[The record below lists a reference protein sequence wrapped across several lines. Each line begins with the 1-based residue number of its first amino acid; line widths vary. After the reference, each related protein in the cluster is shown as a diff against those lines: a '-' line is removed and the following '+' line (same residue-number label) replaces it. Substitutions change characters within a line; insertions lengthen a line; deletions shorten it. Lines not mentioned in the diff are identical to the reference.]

1 MKKSYRILDVVPHQT
16 PMSLLDKV
24 ESYSDKTLVSS
35 VTIKEDSLF
44 YEELGVPTWVGL
56 EYMGQSIAAFGGV
69 EARNKGRPVKIG
81 FLVSSRRYESPQ
93 SHFKLGSKLIVF
105 VEKVINNPY
114 GLSVFNCSITWSDF
128 VIQASLNVF
137 LPDKVEEFLEGTV

>member
-1 MKKSYRILDVVPHQT
+1 MKKNFRILDVVPHQT
-16 PMSLLDKV
+16 PMSLLDTV

-44 YEELGVPTWVGL
+44 FEELGVPTWVGL
-56 EYMGQSIAAFGGV
+56 EYMGQTIAAYGGV
-69 EARNKGRPVKIG
+69 EARNEDKPVKIG

-93 SHFKLGSKLIVF
+93 SHFKLGSKLTVF
-105 VEKVINNPY
+105 VKRVIKNPS

-128 VIQASLNVF
+128 IIQANLNVF
-137 LPDKVEEFLEGTV
+137 LPDKVEEFLEGAV

>member
-1 MKKSYRILDVVPHQT
+1 MKKNFKILDVVPHQT
-16 PMSLLDKV
+16 PMSLLDTL
-24 ESYSDKTLVSS
+24 ESYSDNTLVSS
-35 VTIKEDSLF
+35 LTIKEDSLF
-44 YEELGVPTWVGL
+44 YEELGVPAWVGL
-56 EYMGQSIAAFGGV
+56 EYMGQTIAAYGGV
-69 EARNKGRPVKIG
+69 KARNEGRPVKIG

-128 VIQASLNVF
+128 VIQANLNVF
-137 LPDKVEEFLEGTV
+137 LPDKVEEFLEGAV

>member
-1 MKKSYRILDVVPHQT
+1 MKKNFKILDVVPHQT
-16 PMSLLDKV
+16 PMSLLDTL

-69 EARNKGRPVKIG
+69 EARNEGRPVKIG

-128 VIQASLNVF
+128 VIQANLNVF
-137 LPDKVEEFLEGTV
+137 LPDKVEEFLEGAV

>member
-1 MKKSYRILDVVPHQT
+1 MKKNFRILDVVPHQT
-16 PMSLLDKV
+16 PMSLLDTV

-44 YEELGVPTWVGL
+44 YEELGVPAWVGL

-69 EARNKGRPVKIG
+69 EARNEGRPVKIG

-128 VIQASLNVF
+128 IIQANLNVF
-137 LPDKVEEFLEGTV
+137 LPDKVEEFLEGAV

>member
-1 MKKSYRILDVVPHQT
+1 MKKNFKILDVVPHQT
-16 PMSLLDKV
+16 PMLLLDTL
-24 ESYSDKTLVSS
+24 ESYSDNTLVSRL
-35 VTIKEDSLF
+35 TIKEDSLF

-69 EARNKGRPVKIG
+69 EARNEGRPVKIG

-105 VEKVINNPY
+105 VEKVINNPS

-128 VIQASLNVF
+128 IIQANLNVF
-137 LPDKVEEFLEGTV
+137 LPDKVEEFLEGAV

>member
-1 MKKSYRILDVVPHQT
+1 MKKNFRILDVVPHQT
-16 PMSLLDKV
+16 PMSLLDTV

-69 EARNKGRPVKIG
+69 EARNEGRPVKIG

-93 SHFKLGSKLIVF
+93 SHFKLGSKLTVF
-105 VEKVINNPY
+105 VKKVIKNPS

-128 VIQASLNVF
+128 VIQANLNVF
-137 LPDKVEEFLEGTV
+137 LPDKVEEFLEGAV

>member
-1 MKKSYRILDVVPHQT
+1 MKKNFRILDVVPHQI
-16 PMSLLDKV
+16 PMSLLDTV

-69 EARNKGRPVKIG
+69 EARNEGRPVKIG

-93 SHFKLGSKLIVF
+93 SHFKLGSKLIIF

-128 VIQASLNVF
+128 VIRANLNVF

>member
-1 MKKSYRILDVVPHQT
+1 MKKNFKILDVVPHQT
-16 PMSLLDKV
+16 PMSLLDTV

-69 EARNKGRPVKIG
+69 EARNEGRPVKIG

-128 VIQASLNVF
+128 VIQANLNVF
-137 LPDKVEEFLEGTV
+137 LPDKVEEFLEGAV

>member
-1 MKKSYRILDVVPHQT
+1 MKKNFRILDVVPHQI
-16 PMSLLDKV
+16 PMSLLDTL

-69 EARNKGRPVKIG
+69 EARNEGRPVKIG

-93 SHFKLGSKLIVF
+93 SHFKLGSKLIIF

-128 VIQASLNVF
+128 VIRANLNVF

>member
-1 MKKSYRILDVVPHQT
+1 MKKNFRILDVVPHQT
-16 PMSLLDKV
+16 PMSLLDTV

-44 YEELGVPTWVGL
+44 FEELGVPTWVGL

-69 EARNKGRPVKIG
+69 EARNEGRPVKIG

-128 VIQASLNVF
+128 VIQANLNVF
-137 LPDKVEEFLEGTV
+137 LPDKVEEFLEGAV

>member
-1 MKKSYRILDVVPHQT
+1 MKKNFKILDVVPHQT
-16 PMSLLDKV
+16 PMSLLDTV

-35 VTIKEDSLF
+35 ETIKEDSLF

-69 EARNKGRPVKIG
+69 EARNEGRPVKIG

-128 VIQASLNVF
+128 IIQANLNVF
-137 LPDKVEEFLEGTV
+137 LPDKVEEFLEGAV

>member
-1 MKKSYRILDVVPHQT
+1 MKKNFRILDVVPHQT
-16 PMSLLDKV
+16 PMSLLDTV
-24 ESYSDKTLVSS
+24 ESYSDKSLVSS

-69 EARNKGRPVKIG
+69 EARNEGRPVKIG

-128 VIQASLNVF
+128 VIQANLNVF
-137 LPDKVEEFLEGTV
+137 LPDKVEEFLEGAV

>member
-1 MKKSYRILDVVPHQT
+1 MKKNFRILDVVPHQT
-16 PMSLLDKV
+16 PMSLLDTL
-24 ESYSDKTLVSS
+24 ESYSDNTLVSS

-69 EARNKGRPVKIG
+69 EARNEGRPVKIG

-128 VIQASLNVF
+128 VIQANLNVF
-137 LPDKVEEFLEGTV
+137 LPDKVEEFLEGAV

>member
-1 MKKSYRILDVVPHQT
+1 MKKNFRILDVVPHQT
-16 PMSLLDKV
+16 PMSLLDTV

-69 EARNKGRPVKIG
+69 EARNEGRPVKIG

-128 VIQASLNVF
+128 VIQANLNVF